1 MLANEPG
8 SLRSVYSPDYVL
20 FDLETTGFSYKT
32 DSIIEISALRVRDG
46 EITEEFSHLVNPM
59 RELPWR
65 ITQITNITPD
75 MLYDKPT
82 IDDVMPGFIDFIGD
96 DLLVGH
102 NIHSFDMKF
111 IYKNCREIFRQV
123 PDNDYADS
131 LLLAKKYMRELSN
144 HKLSDLA
151 LYLNLSTDNAHRALY
166 DCRMNQAVYEELGRR
181 MNSLNK

>member
-8 SLRSVYSPDYVL
+8 SLRNIYSSDYVV

-46 EITEEFSHLVNPM
+46 HITDEFSHLINPM
-59 RELPWR
+59 RPLPPR

-75 MLYDKPT
+75 MLFDKPE
-82 IDDVMPGFIDFIGD
+82 ICDVMPGFIDFIGD

-111 IYKNCREIFRQV
+111 IYRNCREIFREV

-151 LYLNLSTDNAHRALY
+151 VYLNLPTDNAHRALF

-181 MNSLNK
+181 MNLL